1 MKIRLA
7 VNEDLPEII
16 RMASI
21 LYRTPEEEL
30 EQEMQDLSEDEKQV
44 FFVIEADSLV
54 GFINGSI
61 RVDYVE
67 GSSQSP
73 TGYIEGIYIE
83 EKYRKQGLAKELVD
97 YVAGWAK
104 KKGCVE
110 LASDVE
116 DFNHTSIAFHK
127 AIGLEEVN
135 RIVCFIKKI

>member
-1 MKIRLA
+1 MEIRLA
-7 VNEDLPEII
+7 TEIDMPVII

-21 LYRTPEEEL
+21 LYRTPEVEL
-30 EQEMQDLSEDEKQV
+30 KDEMYEIFNADNQV
-44 FFVIEADSLV
+44 IYVIDNQGV
-54 GFINGSI
+54 IGFINGSI

-73 TGYIEGIYIE
+73 TGYIEGIFIE
-83 EKYRKQGLAKELVD
+83 EEFRKKGLAKELVD
-97 YVAGWAK
+97 KVATWAK
-104 KKGCVE
+104 TKGCKE

-116 DFNHTSIAFHK
+116 DFNHTSVAFHK